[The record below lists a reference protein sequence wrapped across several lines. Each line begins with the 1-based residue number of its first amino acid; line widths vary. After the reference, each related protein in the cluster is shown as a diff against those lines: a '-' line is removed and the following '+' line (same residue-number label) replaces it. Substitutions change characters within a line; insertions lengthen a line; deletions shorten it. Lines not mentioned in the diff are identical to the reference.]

1 MTTVYDPEGNAVEVE
16 PVDAREYV
24 EHCGY
29 TYEAPQDDQTKK
41 PIKPIKPKNQ
51 RLHGNASQWH

>member
-1 MTTVYDPEGNAVEVE
+1 MKTVYDPEGNAVEVE

-29 TYEAPQDDQTKK
+29 TYESQKAEEAEE
-41 PIKPIKPKNQ
+41 PKTT
-51 RLHGNASQWH
+51 RKR

>member
-29 TYEAPQDDQTKK
+29 TYEVPQDDQTEE
-41 PIKPIKPKNQ
+41 PKTT
-51 RLHGNASQWH
+51 RKR